1 MKQQLQAYK
10 NILGI
15 TLGCIVFY
23 LWKDIQALLYIALSV
38 IALSL
43 ASDFIRNKIS
53 FFWEKLGELLGKVF
67 GSIVMGFIY
76 FFILTPLAL
85 LRKAFS
91 KDKKSSLNS
100 FFLDVK
106 QQADEQSFHRQ
117 W

>member
-23 LWKDIQALLYIALSV
+23 LWKDIQALLYIALAV

-43 ASDFIRNKIS
+43 ASDFIREKIS
-53 FFWEKLGELLGKVF
+53 FFWEKIGELLGKVF
-67 GSIVMGFIY
+67 GSIVMGCIY
-76 FFILTPLAL
+76 FIILTPLAL
-85 LRKAFS
+85 LRRAF
-91 KDKKSSLNS
+91 KNEKKTSHNS
-100 FFLDVK
+100 FFVEVH